1 MWDNPRLLNAAAGFL
16 VGLVVLAA
24 TLVALNWL
32 LRASPF
38 PMRHVEVTTPLKHAS
53 AKQMEALLARQGRGN
68 FFAFPIDE
76 LRGAL
81 ERLPW
86 VRTATVRRVWPD
98 RLEIAIEEHVA
109 FARWAAGADGL
120 VNTHGERF
128 AASSDVS
135 LPLFS
140 GPQGSEA
147 ELTRRYQ
154 RFAALLAPLA
164 SPIERIVLSQRH
176 AWSVRLANGLQI
188 TLGRD
193 ADLAEQRLE
202 RFVEIYASTV
212 GTRVPQVVDLRY
224 PNGFALRV
232 KGGA

>member
-24 TLVALNWL
+24 ALVGLNWL

-38 PMRHVEVTTPLKHAS
+38 PVRQVEVTTPLTHAS
-53 AKQMEALLARQGRGN
+53 ASQMQALLLRQGRGN

-81 ERLPW
+81 EHLPW

-109 FARWAAGADGL
+109 FARWGAAPDML

-128 AASSDVS
+128 AGSSDAP

-140 GPQGSEA
+140 GPQGSEG
-147 ELTRRYQ
+147 EVTRRYQ
-154 RFAALLAPLA
+154 RFCLLLAPLA
-164 SPIERIVLSQRH
+164 SPIERLVLSPRH
-176 AWSVRLANGLQI
+176 AWTLRLANGLQI

-202 RFVEIYASTV
+202 RFVEAYASTV
-212 GTRVPQVVDLRY
+212 GSRVPQVVDLRY

-232 KGGA
+232 KG

>member
-1 MWDNPRLLNAAAGFL
+1 VWDNPRALNAAAGFL
-16 VGLVVLAA
+16 VGLVVLAS

-32 LRASPF
+32 LRAAPF
-38 PMRHVEVTTPLKHAS
+38 PVREVEVTTALTHAS
-53 AKQMEALLARQGRGN
+53 AAQMQALLARQGRGN

-109 FARWAAGADGL
+109 FARWGAGPDLL
-120 VNTHGERF
+120 VNTYGERF
-128 AASSDVS
+128 AGSADAS

-147 ELTRRYQ
+147 EITRRYQ
-154 RFAALLAPLA
+154 RFSALLAPLA
-164 SPIERIVLSQRH
+164 SPVERVVLSQRH

-193 ADLAEQRLE
+193 GDLAEQRLE
-202 RFVEIYASTV
+202 RFVESYASAV
-212 GTRVPQVVDLRY
+212 GARVPQVVDLRY

-232 KGGA
+232 KG

>member
-1 MWDNPRLLNAAAGFL
+1 VWDNPRLLNAAAGFL

-32 LRASPF
+32 LRAAPF
-38 PMRHVEVTTPLKHAS
+38 PVREVEVTTALTHAS
-53 AKQMEALLARQGRGN
+53 PAQMHALLARQGRGN

-109 FARWAAGADGL
+109 FARWGAGPDML

-128 AASSDVS
+128 AGSADAS

-140 GPQGSEA
+140 GPQGSEG
-147 ELTRRYQ
+147 EITRRYQ
-154 RFAALLAPLA
+154 RFSALLAPLA
-164 SPIERIVLSQRH
+164 SPIERVVLSQRH
-176 AWSVRLANGLQI
+176 AWSVRLASGLQI

-202 RFVEIYASTV
+202 RFVESYASTV
-212 GTRVPQVVDLRY
+212 GARVPQVVDLRY

-232 KGGA
+232 KG

>member
-24 TLVALNWL
+24 TLVGLSWL

-38 PMRHVEVTTPLKHAS
+38 PVRHVEVTTALTHAS
-53 AKQMEALLARQGRGN
+53 SAQMQALLARQGRGN

-98 RLEIAIEEHVA
+98 RLEIAIEEHEA
-109 FARWAAGADGL
+109 FARWGAEAL
-120 VNTHGERF
+120 VNTYGERF
-128 AASSDVS
+128 AGPADTS

-140 GPQGSEA
+140 GPQGTEA
-147 ELTRRYQ
+147 EVARRYQ
-154 RFAALLAPLA
+154 RFSALLAPLA
-164 SPIERIVLSQRH
+164 SPIERIALSQRH

-202 RFVEIYASTV
+202 RFVEAYASTV

-232 KGGA
+232 KG

>member
-16 VGLVVLAA
+16 VGLVALACA
-24 TLVALNWL
+24 LVGLNWL
-32 LRASPF
+32 LRAAPF
-38 PMRHVEVTTPLKHAS
+38 PVRQVEVTTPLAHAP
-53 AKQMEALLARQGRGN
+53 ALQMQALLLRQGRGN

-98 RLEIAIEEHVA
+98 RLEIAIEEHDA
-109 FARWAAGADGL
+109 FARWGAGPDLL

-128 AASSDVS
+128 AGTADAS

-140 GPQGSEA
+140 GPQGTEG
-147 ELTRRYQ
+147 EVTRRYQ
-154 RFAALLAPLA
+154 RFSSLVAPLA
-164 SPIERIVLSQRH
+164 SPIERIVLSERH
-176 AWSVRLANGLQI
+176 AWSLRLANGLQI

-202 RFVEIYASTV
+202 RFVEAYASTV
-212 GTRVPQVVDLRY
+212 GSRVPQVVDLRY

-232 KGGA
+232 KG

>member
-16 VGLVVLAA
+16 VGLVLLAF
-24 TLVALNWL
+24 TLAGVNWF

-38 PMRHVEVTTPLKHAS
+38 PVRPVEVTTPLKHAPV
-53 AKQMEALLARQGRGN
+53 AQIEALLAKQARGN
-68 FFAFPIDE
+68 FFAFPLDE

-81 ERLPW
+81 ERQPW

-109 FARWAAGADGL
+109 FARWGADAL
-120 VNTHGERF
+120 VNTYGERF
-128 AASSDVS
+128 AGSADAS

-140 GPQGSEA
+140 GPQGTEA
-147 ELTRRYQ
+147 EVTRRYE
-154 RFAALLAPLA
+154 RFSALVAPLA
-164 SPIERIVLSQRH
+164 SPIERIALSQRH

-202 RFVEIYASTV
+202 RFVESYASTV
-212 GTRVPQVVDLRY
+212 GTRAPQVVDLRY
-224 PNGFALRV
+224 PNGFALRI
-232 KGGA
+232 KG

>member
-16 VGLVVLAA
+16 VGLVVLASV
-24 TLVALNWL
+24 LVALNWL

-38 PMRHVEVTTPLKHAS
+38 PVRHVEVTTPLQHAS
-53 AKQMEALLARQGRGN
+53 AAQVQALLARQGRGN

-86 VRTATVRRVWPD
+86 VRSVTVRRVWPD
-98 RLEIAIEEHVA
+98 RLEIALEEHVV
-109 FARWAAGADGL
+109 FARWGTDAL
-120 VNTHGERF
+120 VNTYGERF
-128 AASSDVS
+128 AGSSDAA

-140 GPQGSEA
+140 GPQGTEA
-147 ELTRRYQ
+147 EVTRRYR
-154 RFAALLAPLA
+154 RFAALLTPLA
-164 SPIERIVLSQRH
+164 SPIERIALSQRH

-202 RFVEIYASTV
+202 RFVGAYASSV

-232 KGGA
+232 KG

>member
-16 VGLVVLAA
+16 VGLVVLAS

-38 PMRHVEVTTPLKHAS
+38 PVRHVEVTTSLTHAS
-53 AKQMEALLARQGRGN
+53 ADQMQALLARQGRGN
-68 FFAFPIDE
+68 FFAFPIDD
-76 LRGAL
+76 LRNAL
-81 ERLPW
+81 EHLPW

-109 FARWAAGADGL
+109 FARWAAGPDML
-120 VNTHGERF
+120 VNTYGERF
-128 AASSDVS
+128 AGSADAS

-140 GPQGSEA
+140 GPQGTEG
-147 ELTRRYQ
+147 EVTRRYQ
-154 RFAALLAPLA
+154 RFSALLAPLA

-176 AWSVRLANGLQI
+176 AWSVRLVNGLQI

-202 RFVEIYASTV
+202 RFVDAYASTV
-212 GTRVPQVVDLRY
+212 GNRVPQVVDLRY

-232 KGGA
+232 KG

>member
-1 MWDNPRLLNAAAGFL
+1 MGAAVWDNPRLLNAAAGFL
-16 VGLVVLAA
+16 VGLVVLASV
-24 TLVALNWL
+24 LVGLSWL

-38 PMRHVEVTTPLKHAS
+38 PVRHVEVTTPLKHAS
-53 AKQMEALLARQGRGN
+53 AAQMQALLARQGRGN

-86 VRTATVRRVWPD
+86 VRSVTVRRVWPD
-98 RLEIAIEEHVA
+98 RLEIAVEEHVV
-109 FARWAAGADGL
+109 FARWGTDAL
-120 VNTHGERF
+120 VNTFGERF
-128 AASSDVS
+128 GGSSDAA

-154 RFAALLAPLA
+154 RFSALLAPLA

-202 RFVEIYASTV
+202 RFVGAYASTV
-212 GTRVPQVVDLRY
+212 GIRVPQVVDLRY

-232 KGGA
+232 NG